1 MLLNILNFKAA
12 DNDFERNP
20 SKKIISDGFGQ
31 GDVPQ
36 TRSVYDYNPERE
48 QDNWNVFNTLF
59 LLISIIIILLM
70 LVFIN
75 WCSMLCDFEEEL
87 DS

>member
-1 MLLNILNFKAA
+1 VLLNIINFQAA

-20 SKKIISDGFGQ
+20 STKIISESSVS
-31 GDVPQ
+31 GDITQ

-48 QDNWNVFNTLF
+48 QDNWNVFNSLF

-75 WCSMLCDFEEEL
+75 WCSMLCDYDEEL
-87 DS
+87 E